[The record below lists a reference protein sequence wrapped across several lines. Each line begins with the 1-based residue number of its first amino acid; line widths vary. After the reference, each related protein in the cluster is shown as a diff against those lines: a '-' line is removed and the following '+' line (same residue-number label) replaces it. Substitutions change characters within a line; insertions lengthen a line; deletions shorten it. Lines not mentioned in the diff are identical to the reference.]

1 MTRYE
6 YFVAV
11 VTVDDIVDYLDGI
24 EVDLVYDE
32 QDDGLV
38 DRLVNLFGVD
48 KIMVGKAIEAHR
60 NYQLSLD
67 HDDTCYSIME
77 QSNLG
82 WNYEWDYVQEN
93 GNVW

>member
-1 MTRYE
+1 MN
-6 YFVAV
+6 YFIAV
-11 VTVDDIVDYLDGI
+11 ITVDDIADYLDGI

-48 KIMVGKAIEAHR
+48 KAMVETAIETHR

-67 HDDTCYSIME
+67 HEDSDSQE
-77 QSNLG
+77 WLRANLA
-82 WNYEWDYVQEN
+82 WDYESIGVR
-93 GNVW
+93 